1 MADNQN
7 FGAGEDEVVKAEKS
21 RCNALKAGDAK
32 ALESLYTDD
41 FVYVHSSGR
50 KEARGSYLSTVTTT
64 DNKFL
69 SFSHSD
75 MKVDVMG
82 EAALM
87 TGTVEMTRDK
97 GKVVFLFAEV
107 WVKSPAGWRLKYQ
120 HNTKKD
126 PAAA

>member
-1 MADNQN
+1 MADNRN
-7 FGAGEDEVVKAEKS
+7 AGEDEVLKAEQG
-21 RCNALKAGDAK
+21 RCDALMAADAK
-32 ALESLYTDD
+32 ALENLYTDD

-50 KEARGSYLSTVTTT
+50 KEARASYLSTVTTT

-82 EAALM
+82 DAALM
-87 TGTVEMTRDK
+87 TGTVEMNRSK
-97 GKVVFLFAEV
+97 SKVIFLFAEV
-107 WVKSPAGWRLKYQ
+107 WVRTTAGWRLKYQ